1 MLEYSAYKNHK
12 WHARAE
18 HEQHLFGLP
27 VEKNGPTLYKAAETD
42 LVPTL
47 LEFFD
52 VQATRIAWQ

>member
-1 MLEYSAYKNHK
+1 M
-12 WHARAE
+12 
-18 HEQHLFGLP
+18 
-27 VEKNGPTLYKAAETD
+27 EKGIKREKEPTLYSAAETD